1 MSMIRINFKEGFN
14 PCNRIYIANKEESLP
29 FQLALPKD
37 GISDF
42 EYIDKDG
49 NSTPMILIPEK
60 EFDNLLNQTNLER
73 IHCLLEKL
81 SLLYESISNK
91 EIAFD
96 IACGKPSYDSQR
108 AASDRV
114 DKFQNVVVQ
123 IYDVLYNKE

>member
-1 MSMIRINFKEGFN
+1 MNKIKINFYQHSN
-14 PCNRIYIANKEESLP
+14 NSSSAS
-29 FQLALPKD
+29 QLMIPED
-37 GISDF
+37 EITCI
-42 EYIDKDG
+42 EYIDDDD
-49 NSTPMILIPEK
+49 NSTPMVLITEK

>member
-1 MSMIRINFKEGFN
+1 MSIIRINFKEGFN
-14 PCNRIYIANKEESLP
+14 PCNRIYIANEESSP

-37 GISDF
+37 GILNF

-49 NSTPMILIPEK
+49 NSTPMTLIPEK
-60 EFDNLLNQTNLER
+60 DFNNLLNQTNLEK

-114 DKFQNVVVQ
+114 DKFQKVINQV
-123 IYDVLYNKE
+123 YNVLYSKE